1 MAACSKK
8 LVEQI
13 FSKLISNIHRQTE
26 SLGSMK
32 HRFFPLL
39 LFLILILGGCK
50 SLVEKGNNQFLSGQ
64 YQYAINTFSQI
75 LAEDSTNLRANQVM
89 AESYRLSNR
98 IEKASPYYQQLVE
111 QEPNFNHYFFLAQS
125 LKAQQRHEEAK
136 AAFEASKQYTSDDAL
151 MARVQR
157 EIEGIK
163 LAEGIENYWPNHVL
177 VNYQELNTPG
187 PDYGPV
193 LSENFLYFTSGRQAS
208 GIYPA
213 TGTPYTKLF
222 RARADGLKVD
232 VGAIQALPEFRNE
245 EGLNQGTIAIS
256 PDGNTIIYG
265 RGNSTSPKDLP
276 DNALFVSYFRGAGFT
291 QPIWMPVNEDETWW
305 NSTPAFS
312 PDGSELYF
320 ASNRPGGYG
329 GTDLYKAT
337 RLANG
342 DFGNAVNLGPT
353 INTPGNEL
361 FPRMTPDGKFFF
373 SSDGHPGYGK
383 LDLFVA
389 EKDESGKQVIKNLGD
404 NFNSKY
410 DDFGI
415 FFTEYPK
422 AGFITSN
429 REGGKGDDDIY
440 YFEDKTPKPKII
452 NVLLN
457 VFAKEQGT
465 DNPIPQTRI
474 VLYGAD
480 NKQQG
485 GDFSNP
491 SGRVRFTMAPNSDY
505 TIIASKNGYFSKSF
519 PYTTKGKTPDPA
531 TLIQDV
537 TNVTLDTTIYLD
549 QLILEKSI
557 VLENIYYDLDKAE
570 IRPDAALELDKL
582 VKILAD
588 NPSIRIEL
596 SSHTD
601 SRSSDA
607 YNLNLSQRRA
617 QSAVDYIVSKGISAD
632 RLVAK
637 GYGETQL
644 IIKDAQTEE
653 EHQVNRRTEFKVIEI
668 KE

>member
-1 MAACSKK
+1 MRKHFFWIS
-8 LVEQI
+8 
-13 FSKLISNIHRQTE
+13 SLILLG
-26 SLGSMK
+26 LGS
-32 HRFFPLL
+32 
-39 LFLILILGGCK
+39 CK
-50 SLVEKGNNQFLSGQ
+50 SLVEKGDNQFLSGQ
-64 YQYAINTFSQI
+64 YQYAISTFGQI
-75 LAEDSTNLRANQVM
+75 LQEDSTNLKANQVV

-98 IEKASPYYQQLVE
+98 IEKAAPYYKQVVE
-111 QEPNFNHYFFLAQS
+111 QEPDFNNFFFLGQS
-125 LKAQQRHEEAK
+125 LKAQQNYQSAVE
-136 AAFEASKQYTSDDAL
+136 AFEKAKTYTSDEAL
-151 MARVQR
+151 LARVRR
-157 EIEGIK
+157 EIESIK
-163 LAEGIENYWPNHVL
+163 LAEGIADYWPNHVL
-177 VNYQELNTPG
+177 VNFKELNTPG
-187 PDYGPV
+187 ADYAPV
-193 LSENFLYFTSGRQAS
+193 TSENFFYFTSARQAS

-222 RARADGLKVD
+222 RTRAEGLRVD
-232 VGAIQALPEFRNE
+232 VGAIQTLPEFKNE
-245 EGLNQGTIAIS
+245 EGLNQSAMAIS
-256 PDGNTIIYG
+256 PDGNTIIYA

-276 DNALFVSYFRGAGFT
+276 EPALFASYFRGAGFT
-291 QPIWMPVNEDETWW
+291 QPIWMPVNEDENWW

-312 PDGSELYF
+312 LDGSELYF

-329 GTDLYKAT
+329 GIDLYKAT
-337 RLANG
+337 KLANG

-361 FPRMTPDGKFFF
+361 FPRPTPDGKLFFA
-373 SSDGHPGYGK
+373 SDGHPGYGK

-389 EKDESGKQVIKNLGD
+389 EKNDSGAQVIKNLGQ
-404 NFNSKY
+404 NFNSKD

-422 AGFITSN
+422 VGFISSN
-429 REGGKGDDDIY
+429 REGGVGDDDIY
-440 YFEDKTPKPKII
+440 FFEDKTPKPKIV

-457 VFAKEQGT
+457 VFAKEKKDNGT
-465 DNPIPQTRI
+465 DAAISQARI
-474 VLYGAD
+474 VLYGSD

-485 GDFSNP
+485 GDFSNTN
-491 SGRVRFTMAPNSDY
+491 GRVRFTIAPESDY
-505 TIIASKNGYFSKSF
+505 TIIASKNGYFSKSVPF
-519 PYTTKGKTPDPA
+519 TTKGKTPDPA
-531 TLIQDV
+531 SLIQEV

-549 QLILEKSI
+549 QLILEKAI

-570 IRPDAALELDKL
+570 IRSDAAVELDKL
-582 VKILAD
+582 VKLLQD

-601 SRSSDA
+601 ARSSDA
-607 YNLNLSQRRA
+607 YNLDLSQRRA

-637 GYGETQL
+637 GYGESQL

>member
-1 MAACSKK
+1 M
-8 LVEQI
+8 
-13 FSKLISNIHRQTE
+13 N
-26 SLGSMK
+26 K
-32 HRFFPLL
+32 HFLWIYVLALL
-39 LFLILILGGCK
+39 AFAGCK
-50 SLVEKGNNQFLSGQ
+50 SLQEKGNDQFLSGQ
-64 YQYAINTFSQI
+64 YQYAIGTFTQI
-75 LAEDSTNLRANQVM
+75 LAQDSSNLEANQII

-98 IEKASPYYQQLVE
+98 IEKSEPYYRQLVE
-111 QEPNFNHYFFLAQS
+111 NEPSFNNYFFLGQS
-125 LKAQQRHEEAK
+125 LKAQQKNEEAK
-136 AAFEASKQYTSDDAL
+136 EAFEKAKNFTSDEKL
-151 MARVQR
+151 LARNQR
-157 EIEGIK
+157 EIKSIK
-163 LAEGIENYWPNHVL
+163 LAEGIEDYWPNHVL
-177 VNYQELNTPG
+177 VNYTELNTPG
-187 PDYGPV
+187 ADFSPV
-193 LSENFLYFTSGRQAS
+193 LSEKFLYFTSGRQAS
-208 GIYPA
+208 GLYAA

-232 VGAIQALPEFRNE
+232 VGAVQALPEFKNE
-245 EGLNQGTIAIS
+245 EGLNQASIAIS
-256 PDGNTIIYG
+256 PDGNTIIYA

-276 DNALFVSYFRGAGFT
+276 DVALFASYFRGAGFT

-329 GTDLYKAT
+329 GIDIWKAT
-337 RLANG
+337 RLANS
-342 DFGNAVNLGPT
+342 DFGNPVNLGPT
-353 INTPGNEL
+353 INTPGNEM

-389 EKDESGKQVIKNLGD
+389 EKDESGNQVVHNLGQ
-404 NFNSKY
+404 NFNSKD

-415 FFTEYPK
+415 FFAEYPK
-422 AGFITSN
+422 AGFISSN
-429 REGGKGDDDIY
+429 REGGVGDDDIY
-440 YFEDKTPKPKII
+440 FFEDKTPKPKIV

-457 VFAKEQGT
+457 VFTKEEKADGSLA
-465 DNPIPQTRI
+465 DLPQTRV
-474 VLYGAD
+474 VLYGSD

-485 GDFSNP
+485 GDFSNTN
-491 SGRVRFTMAPNSDY
+491 GRVRFTMAPDSDY
-505 TIIASKNGYFSKSF
+505 TIIASKGGYFSKSI
-519 PYTTKGKTPDPA
+519 PYTTKGKTPDLT

-537 TNVTLDTTIYLD
+537 TNVTLDTTIVLD

-557 VLENIYYDLDKAE
+557 VLDNIYYDLDKAE
-570 IRPDAALELDKL
+570 IRPDAAVELDKL

-607 YNLNLSQRRA
+607 YNQDLSQRRA
-617 QSAVDYIVSKGISAD
+617 QSAVDYIVSKGIAAE

-637 GYGETQL
+637 GYGESQL
-644 IIKDAQTEE
+644 IIKEAKTEE

-668 KE
+668 RE